1 AELVLSV
8 GAAVQTGT
16 VSARGMPTGINIS
29 VAGGLS
35 TGVGYS
41 LDGAQHNNPQQNVN
55 LPMPF
60 PDALQEVR
68 VATSGLTAQNGFHS
82 GASVNA
88 ITKSGTNRF
97 SGNLFEV
104 NRDRRGNA

>member
-55 LPMPF
+55 LPLPF
-60 PDALQEVR
+60 PDALQEFR

-82 GASVNA
+82 AAAVNA
-88 ITKSGTNRF
+88 VTKSGTYRF
-97 SGNLFEV
+97 A
-104 NRDRRGNA
+104 GNAFEFLRHPS